1 MNIQLLKLALFEVRG
16 EMLMSLNTKLEKEPD
31 NKITKN
37 FSVIVGTG
45 LSTGN
50 RKIENKY
57 FDDLYQKDVST
68 FLRERRNIHQ
78 RYFMDET
85 QTTSDLAVEAAQK
98 AMKAA
103 NLTANDLDLIIIA
116 TDTPDYLSP
125 STAAVVQHKLG
136 AVNAG
141 VFDLNTAC
149 AGFVTALDVANKYIV
164 SDTSYSNILIVG
176 AYGMSRFLN
185 WDDYKI
191 ASMFADGAGAVI
203 LSRSSDPGVL
213 ATKLYADGQ
222 YYDYM
227 GVYAGGVAQ
236 PITHDR
242 IEMKEHLL
250 NFAKKIPTETNS
262 IHWPRLTRN
271 LLDRIQKTPKDIDH
285 FFLTQLNLDTINAT
299 LDTLGIEQTKSHNV
313 MDQFGYTG
321 SACIPMAI
329 ADAAQKSKLK
339 KGDLVFMLGS
349 GGGMSMASLAMI
361 WGYDT

>member
-1 MNIQLLKLALFEVRG
+1 
-16 EMLMSLNTKLEKEPD
+16 MSSNA
-31 NKITKN
+31 
-37 FSVIVGTG
+37 SVIVGTG
-45 LSTGN
+45 LATGS
-50 RKIENKY
+50 RKIENEY
-57 FDDLYQKDVST
+57 FDKLYGKDIST

-78 RYFMDET
+78 RYFMDDT
-85 QTTSDLAVEAAQK
+85 QTTSDIAIEAAEK
-98 AMKAA
+98 AMKVA
-103 NLTANDLDLIIIA
+103 NIKATDLDLVIIA

-164 SDTSYSNILIVG
+164 SDKSYTNILVVG
-176 AYGMSRFLN
+176 AYGMSRFLD

-191 ASMFADGAGAVI
+191 ASMFADGAGAVVVQRTEQEGI
-203 LSRSSDPGVL
+203 M

-222 YYDYM
+222 YFDYM

-236 PITHDR
+236 PITHER
-242 IEMKEHLL
+242 IEKKEHLL
-250 NFAKKIPTETNS
+250 NFAKKIPTETNA
-262 IHWPRLTRN
+262 IQWPRLTNN
-271 LLDRIQKTPKDIDH
+271 LLDRIGKKNTDIDH
-285 FFLTQLNLDTINAT
+285 FFLTQLNLDTINAA
-299 LDTLGIEQTKSHNV
+299 LDSLEIERTKSHNV
-313 MDQFGYTG
+313 MDKFGYTG

-329 ADAAQKSKLK
+329 ADAAENKKLK

-349 GGGMSMASLAMI
+349 GGGMSMASLAMT

>member
-1 MNIQLLKLALFEVRG
+1 
-16 EMLMSLNTKLEKEPD
+16 MSSNA
-31 NKITKN
+31 
-37 FSVIVGTG
+37 SVIVGTG
-45 LSTGN
+45 LATGS
-50 RKIENKY
+50 RKIENEY
-57 FDDLYQKDVST
+57 FDKLYGKDIST

-78 RYFMDET
+78 RYFMDDT
-85 QTTSDLAVEAAQK
+85 QTTSDLAIEAAEK
-98 AMKAA
+98 AMKVA
-103 NLTANDLDLIIIA
+103 NIKATDLDLVIIA

-164 SDTSYSNILIVG
+164 SDKSYTNILVVG
-176 AYGMSRFLN
+176 AYGMSRFLD

-191 ASMFADGAGAVI
+191 ASMFADGAGAVVVQRTEQEGI
-203 LSRSSDPGVL
+203 M

-222 YYDYM
+222 YFDYM

-236 PITHDR
+236 PITHER
-242 IEMKEHLL
+242 IEKKEHLL
-250 NFAKKIPTETNS
+250 NFAKKIPTETNA
-262 IHWPRLTRN
+262 IQWPRLTNN
-271 LLDRIQKTPKDIDH
+271 LLDRIGKKNTDIDH
-285 FFLTQLNLDTINAT
+285 FFLTQLNLDTINAA
-299 LDTLGIEQTKSHNV
+299 LDSLEIERTKSHNV
-313 MDQFGYTG
+313 MDKFGYTG

-329 ADAAQKSKLK
+329 ADAAENKKLK

-349 GGGMSMASLAMI
+349 GGGMSMASLAMT

>member
-1 MNIQLLKLALFEVRG
+1 
-16 EMLMSLNTKLEKEPD
+16 MLMASNVRS
-31 NKITKN
+31 
-37 FSVIVGTG
+37 SVITGTG
-45 LSTGN
+45 LSTGS
-50 RKIENKY
+50 RKIENEY
-57 FDDLYQKDVST
+57 FDKLYEKDVST
-68 FLRERRNIHQ
+68 FLKERRNIHQ

-85 QTTSDLAVEAAQK
+85 QTTSDLAIEAAQK
-98 AMKAA
+98 AMKVSGVEAK
-103 NLTANDLDLIIIA
+103 DLDLIIIA

-149 AGFVTALDVANKYIV
+149 AGFVTALDVAHKYIA
-164 SDTSYSNILIVG
+164 SDKSYSNILVVG

-191 ASMFADGAGAVI
+191 ASMFADGAGAVVV
-203 LSRSSDPGVL
+203 SATEDQTGFL
-213 ATKLYADGQ
+213 ASKLYADGQ

-227 GVYAGGVAQ
+227 GVYAGGVAM
-236 PITHDR
+236 PITHER
-242 IEMKEHLL
+242 IEKKEHLL

-262 IHWPRLTRN
+262 IHWPRLTNN
-271 LLDRIQKTPKDIDH
+271 LLDRIEKKASDIDH
-285 FFLTQLNLDTINAT
+285 FFLTQLNLDTINAA
-299 LDTLGIEQTKSHNV
+299 LDSLSIERSKSHNV

-329 ADAAQKSKLK
+329 ADAAEKHKLK

-349 GGGMSMASLAMI
+349 GGGMSMASLAMT

>member
-1 MNIQLLKLALFEVRG
+1 MIA
-16 EMLMSLNTKLEKEPD
+16 
-31 NKITKN
+31 
-37 FSVIVGTG
+37 GTG
-45 LSTGN
+45 LSTGS

-57 FDDLYQKDVST
+57 FDDLYKRDICT
-68 FLRERRNIHQ
+68 FLKERRNIHQ
-78 RYFMDET
+78 RYFMDES
-85 QTTSDLAVEAAQK
+85 QTTSDLAIESAKK
-98 AMKAA
+98 AMHAA
-103 NLTANDLDLIIIA
+103 GINAKDLDLIIIA

-125 STAAVVQHKLG
+125 STAAVVQYKLG

-149 AGFVTALDVANKYIV
+149 AGFVTALDVANKYII
-164 SDTSYSNILIVG
+164 SDPGYSNILVVG

-191 ASMFADGAGAVI
+191 ASMFADGAGAV
-203 LSRSSDPGVL
+203 VL
-213 ATKLYADGQ
+213 KATNSQTGIMASKLYADGQ
-222 YYDYM
+222 YFDYM

-236 PITHDR
+236 PINYER
-242 IEMKEHLL
+242 LEKKEHLL

-262 IHWPRLTRN
+262 IHWPRLTHN
-271 LLDRIQKTPKDIDH
+271 LLDRIEKKPEDIDH
-285 FFLTQLNLDTINAT
+285 FFLTQLNIDTINST
-299 LDTLGIEQTKSHNV
+299 LDALQIDRSKSHNV

-329 ADAAQKSKLK
+329 ADAASNHKLK

-349 GGGMSMASLAMI
+349 GGGMSMASLAMT